1 MEILKK
7 MNYYTVIYSFFGGML
22 FIFTVTSLSLETE
35 NFIYMLF
42 LIPFLIISIILF
54 NVTYAPIEVFRNPI
68 KLNSYKY
75 YFYSENKLNAYF
87 KYFFDVEN
95 SKQTIFNYM
104 YFKNSSFI
112 LNTLKK
118 INSDEEILSF
128 VASSQVHFESN
139 YFKNLD
145 NDTQLKIA
153 DSVFIE
159 LLSKID
165 AKYDILDNALIDTSS
180 NEDIKIDIPLPKLRK
195 MLKNMLKNDKD
206 KLELSAINPFELNYI
221 MKEKNKTFEIE
232 DPIQNFMGKI
242 YHTNEKY
249 I

>member
-1 MEILKK
+1 MRILKE
-7 MNYYTVIYSFFGGML
+7 MNYYISICSFFGGML
-22 FIFTVTSLSLETE
+22 FLTIITALSIETE
-35 NFIYMLF
+35 NFMYMLLF
-42 LIPFLIISIILF
+42 ILFVIISIILD
-54 NVTYAPIEVFRNPI
+54 NVTYAPIEKFRNPI

-104 YFKNSSFI
+104 YFKESSFI

-118 INSDEEILSF
+118 INSDEEIMSF
-128 VASSQVHFESN
+128 VASSQVNFESN

-195 MLKNMLKNDKD
+195 MLKNMLKKDKD

-232 DPIQNFMGKI
+232 DPIQSFMCEI
-242 YHTNEKY
+242 YSTNKES

>member
-1 MEILKK
+1 MKILNK
-7 MNYYTVIYSFFGGML
+7 MNYYISICSFFGGML
-22 FIFTVTSLSLETE
+22 FLTIITALSIETE
-35 NFIYMLF
+35 NFMYMLLF
-42 LIPFLIISIILF
+42 ILFVIISIILD
-54 NVTYAPIEVFRNPI
+54 NVTYAPIEKFRNPI
-68 KLNSYKY
+68 NLNSYKY

-104 YFKNSSFI
+104 YFKDSSFI

-118 INSDEEILSF
+118 INSDEEIMSF
-128 VASSQVHFESN
+128 VASSQVNFESN

-165 AKYDILDNALIDTSS
+165 AKYDILDNALINTSS

-206 KLELSAINPFELNYI
+206 KLELATINPFELNYI
-221 MKEKNKTFEIE
+221 LKEKNKTFEIE
-232 DPIQNFMGKI
+232 DPIQSFMHEI
-242 YHTNEKY
+242 YSTNKES

>member
-1 MEILKK
+1 MKILKE
-7 MNYYTVIYSFFGGML
+7 MNYYISICSFFGGML
-22 FIFTVTSLSLETE
+22 FLTIVTALSIETE
-35 NFIYMLF
+35 NFMYMLLF
-42 LIPFLIISIILF
+42 ILFVIISIILD
-54 NVTYAPIEVFRNPI
+54 NVTYAPIEKFRNPR

-95 SKQTIFNYM
+95 SKQIIFNYM
-104 YFKNSSFI
+104 YFKDSSFI
-112 LNTLKK
+112 LDTLKN
-118 INSDEEILSF
+118 INSDEDILSF
-128 VASSQVHFESN
+128 VASSKVHFESN
-139 YFKNLD
+139 HFKNLD
-145 NDTQLKIA
+145 KDTQLKIA
-153 DSVFIE
+153 DRVFIE
-159 LLSKID
+159 LISKID

-232 DPIQNFMGKI
+232 DPIQDFMRKI
-242 YHTNEKY
+242 YHRNKEY

>member
-7 MNYYTVIYSFFGGML
+7 MNYYIVIYSFFGGML
-22 FIFTVTSLSLETE
+22 FIFTVTALSLETE

-54 NVTYAPIEVFRNPI
+54 NVTYAPIEFFRNPI

-104 YFKNSSFI
+104 YFKDSSFI
-112 LNTLKK
+112 LNTLKN
-118 INSDEEILSF
+118 INSDEDILSF
-128 VASSQVHFESN
+128 VASSQVNFESN

-195 MLKNMLKNDKD
+195 MLKNMIKNDKD
-206 KLELSAINPFELNYI
+206 KLELSTINPFEINYI
-221 MKEKNKTFEIE
+221 LKERNKTFEIE

>member
-1 MEILKK
+1 MRILKE
-7 MNYYTVIYSFFGGML
+7 MNYYISICSFFGGML
-22 FIFTVTSLSLETE
+22 FLTIITALSIETE
-35 NFIYMLF
+35 NFMYMLLF
-42 LIPFLIISIILF
+42 ILFVIISIILD
-54 NVTYAPIEVFRNPI
+54 NVTYAPIEKFRNPI
-68 KLNSYKY
+68 NLNSYKY

-104 YFKNSSFI
+104 YFKESSFI

-118 INSDEEILSF
+118 INSDEEIMSF
-128 VASSQVHFESN
+128 VASSQVNFESN

-195 MLKNMLKNDKD
+195 MLKNMLKKDKD

-232 DPIQNFMGKI
+232 DPIQSFMCEI
-242 YHTNEKY
+242 YSTNKES